1 MEDWLMAS
9 SSNSSTDLA
18 MDSLSLTL
26 TNTRVIDGLI
36 FAANSAGMT
45 PEAYAEWLL
54 TKDGHRFAD
63 ANNYGIVTSAGFF
76 ARFTPTEYAAVLA
89 ASVDTVEVPEPIGG
103 VPTEEQ
109 QQAYDEAVLTYSLL
123 ENPTAEETA
132 AYEAAVAIYEAA
144 STVENQA
151 EIDAAEAQNA
161 KANEIK
167 ALLDELTAAER
178 VSLDDQRVTDGLAL
192 LVSRELLGAERPAE
206 ITAYERPSPGGE

>member
-1 MEDWLMAS
+1 MTS
-9 SSNSSTDLA
+9 SSNSSTDLL
-18 MDSLSLTL
+18 MDTLSLTL

-63 ANNYGIVTSAGFF
+63 ANSYGVVTSAGFF
-76 ARFTPTEYAAVLA
+76 ARFTPTEYANVLA
-89 ASVDTVEVPEPIGG
+89 ASVDTVVVPEPIGG

-123 ENPTAEETA
+123 ESPTAEETA

-144 STVENQA
+144 STAENQA

-178 VSLDDQRVTDGLAL
+178 VALDDQRVADGLAL

-206 ITAYERPSPGGE
+206 ITAYERPFPGGE

>member
-1 MEDWLMAS
+1 MTSPLNFA
-9 SSNSSTDLA
+9 TDLA
-18 MDSLSLTL
+18 MDTLSLTL

-36 FAANSAGMT
+36 FAANSVGMT
-45 PEAYAEWLL
+45 PEGYAELLL

-76 ARFTPTEYAAVLA
+76 ARFTPTEYANVLA

-109 QQAYDEAVLTYSLL
+109 QQMYDDAVMAYYLL
-123 ENPTAEETA
+123 ENPTAEDTA
-132 AYEAAVAIYEAA
+132 MYEAMVASYEEA
-144 STVENQA
+144 STAENQA

-161 KANEIK
+161 EANSVK
-167 ALLDELTAAER
+167 ALLDELTEAEK
-178 VSLDDQRVTDGLAL
+178 VSLDDQRVIDGLAL

-206 ITAYERPSPGGE
+206 ITAYERPFPGSE

>member
-1 MEDWLMAS
+1 
-9 SSNSSTDLA
+9 
-18 MDSLSLTL
+18 MDTLSITL

-45 PEAYAEWLL
+45 PDGYTEWLL

-63 ANNYGIVTSAGFF
+63 ANSYGVVTSAGFF
-76 ARFTPTEYAAVLA
+76 ARFTPTEYANVLA
-89 ASVDTVEVPEPIGG
+89 ASVDTVVVPEPIGG
-103 VPTEEQ
+103 VPTAEEQ
-109 QQAYDEAVLTYSLL
+109 QMYDDAVAAYALL

-132 AYEAAVAIYEAA
+132 MYEAMVASYVAA

-161 KANEIK
+161 EANEIK

-178 VSLDDQRVTDGLAL
+178 VALDDQRVTDGLAL

-206 ITAYERPSPGGE
+206 ITAYERPFPRFTES

>member
-1 MEDWLMAS
+1 
-9 SSNSSTDLA
+9 
-18 MDSLSLTL
+18 MDTLSLTL
-26 TNTRVIDGLI
+26 TNIRVIDGLI

-63 ANNYGIVTSAGFF
+63 ANSYGVVTSAGFF
-76 ARFTPTEYAAVLA
+76 ARFTPTEYADVLA
-89 ASVDTVEVPEPIGG
+89 ASVDTVVVPEPIGG

-109 QQAYDEAVLTYSLL
+109 QQMYDEAVLAYSLL
-123 ENPTAEETA
+123 ENPTDEDTA
-132 AYEAAVAIYEAA
+132 MYEAMVASYEAA
-144 STVENQA
+144 STAENQA
-151 EIDAAEAQNA
+151 EIDAVEAQNA

-178 VSLDDQRVTDGLAL
+178 VALDDQRVADGLAL

-206 ITAYERPSPGGE
+206 ITAYERPFPGGE

>member
-1 MEDWLMAS
+1 
-9 SSNSSTDLA
+9 
-18 MDSLSLTL
+18 MDTLSLTL

-45 PEAYAEWLL
+45 PEAYAELLL

-63 ANNYGIVTSAGFF
+63 ANSYGVVTSAGFF
-76 ARFTPTEYAAVLA
+76 ARFTPTEYADVLA
-89 ASVDTVEVPEPIGG
+89 ASVDTAVVPEPIGG

-123 ENPTAEETA
+123 ESPTAEETA

-144 STVENQA
+144 STAENQA

-161 KANEIK
+161 RANEIK

-178 VSLDDQRVTDGLAL
+178 VALDDQRVADGLAL

-206 ITAYERPSPGGE
+206 ITAYERPFPGGE

>member
-1 MEDWLMAS
+1 MTS
-9 SSNSSTDLA
+9 SSNSSTDLT
-18 MDSLSLTL
+18 MDTLSLTL

-63 ANNYGIVTSAGFF
+63 ANSYGVVTSAGFF
-76 ARFTPTEYAAVLA
+76 ARFTPTEYANVLA
-89 ASVDTVEVPEPIGG
+89 ASVDTVVVPEPIGG

-123 ENPTAEETA
+123 ESPTAEETA
-132 AYEAAVAIYEAA
+132 AYEAAVAAYEAA

-178 VSLDDQRVTDGLAL
+178 VALDDQRVTDGLAL

-206 ITAYERPSPGGE
+206 ITAYERPFPGGE